1 MRSITAKTNSARK
14 FHYTKFS
21 AIELV
26 LTDRINLS
34 GTRPKSACGK
44 FFSCRFS
51 STAARNVIT
60 KATECVTFGFSFRT
74 IVFFLFQES
83 LNITVCKWYG
93 FFTFLAAIIRLYYN
107 LYDKQRIIH
116 VRAWIRNSFRVGHT
130 TMYYFVY
137 HINTILV
144 STVKSVFH
152 SYKIGLHRFL
162 LQIRTLLFT
171 YHVIWL

>member
-1 MRSITAKTNSARK
+1 MKGQHSEEKNRKVRWCTQDKNMRSITSKTNSARK

-44 FFSCRFS
+44 FFSCRLS

-74 IVFFLFQES
+74 IVFFLF
-83 LNITVCKWYG
+83 
-93 FFTFLAAIIRLYYN
+93 
-107 LYDKQRIIH
+107 
-116 VRAWIRNSFRVGHT
+116 
-130 TMYYFVY
+130 
-137 HINTILV
+137 
-144 STVKSVFH
+144 
-152 SYKIGLHRFL
+152 
-162 LQIRTLLFT
+162 
-171 YHVIWL
+171 